1 MRHRRVQRGRNQGGF
16 ALPLVLMFALT
27 STILIAMMIE
37 RVTVGR
43 RAAARQIEGYRETH
57 ASKGVQELMDA
68 WLRSIPGRN
77 IQSMIPREGPALRLE
92 LADGTAADVTLTDGQ
107 SRLLST
113 GVASSSSDL
122 SVILKGLERRVG
134 PADVPGMLRSFGPKS
149 VSVNTAPVEVLA
161 AIIDAFTDDEL
172 GDRVASQLV
181 ELRRGQPIDQQ
192 DLDKIVLGYGVT
204 PDQWQRME
212 SWLTANPNVWRI
224 EVTRTEPSRTPGV
237 PGATDTFAGYAVL
250 GQGRGPGAGF
260 DASSIWSSRTAIRE
274 WRRQVA
280 PTPQEPTSR

>member
-1 MRHRRVQRGRNQGGF
+1 MIRRRRDDARRRGGF
-16 ALPLVLMFALT
+16 VLPLVLMFALT

-37 RVTVGR
+37 RVTAGR
-43 RAAARQIEGYRETH
+43 RAAARQIEAYRETH

-92 LADGTAADVTLTDGQ
+92 LADGTAAEVTLTDGQ
-107 SRLLST
+107 SRLLSAGT
-113 GVASSSSDL
+113 GPVNAEQA
-122 SVILKGLERRVG
+122 VILKGLERRVG
-134 PADVPGMLRSFGPKS
+134 AADLPGMLRSFGPRS

-161 AIIDAFTDDEL
+161 AIIDAFTDDDL
-172 GDRVASQLV
+172 GDRVAAQLV
-181 ELRRGQPIDQQ
+181 ELRRGQPIEQQ
-192 DLDKIVLGYGVT
+192 DLDKIVMGYGVAAE
-204 PDQWQRME
+204 QWQRME

-224 EVTRTEPSRTPGV
+224 EVTRSEASPGPGV

-274 WRRQVA
+274 WRRQTG
-280 PTPQEPTSR
+280 PTPSEPGSR